1 MNRRVLVSAFGLS
14 LSVFLASGCLSSRHE
29 PPRPGSTD
37 LGRHEIVLPA
47 LLLDNTLIVEAKWDR
62 YGPYHFLIDT
72 GSSVTLVT
80 PELADRYGIP
90 GVPPPE
96 APQVEVQSSDGTTT
110 VLPSVLLRRI
120 ELGRAR
126 FNNVPALIY
135 DCAPLTGQLGVKID
149 GVLGFPLFRAIQLTL
164 DYPHERVLLQPS
176 SLAGPPPLGS
186 TLSFN
191 NASKTPLVPLRI
203 GDRTFIALVDSGS
216 DETLSLNPVGL
227 APRFA
232 FGPTEGPTVGTLTGD
247 RTEQVGRL
255 ADTVYLGDYAIP
267 RPVVEVSDDLS
278 ALGGG
283 ILKYFTITF
292 DQGHDKVTFYRN
304 ATDPV
309 AVPGRRSTGLSFRKT
324 PAYWRVVGV
333 VPGSPADGAE
343 VEPGDLVTR
352 IDGEPVATWDLV
364 RFERLMANTESVVL
378 TFLDGPREAS
388 KTIKVVDLVP

>member
-1 MNRRVLVSAFGLS
+1 
-14 LSVFLASGCLSSRHE
+14 
-29 PPRPGSTD
+29 
-37 LGRHEIVLPA
+37 
-47 LLLDNTLIVEAKWDR
+47 
-62 YGPYHFLIDT
+62 
-72 GSSVTLVT
+72 
-80 PELADRYGIP
+80 
-90 GVPPPE
+90 
-96 APQVEVQSSDGTTT
+96 
-110 VLPSVLLRRI
+110 
-120 ELGRAR
+120 
-126 FNNVPALIY
+126 
-135 DCAPLTGQLGVKID
+135 
-149 GVLGFPLFRAIQLTL
+149 
-164 DYPHERVLLQPS
+164 
-176 SLAGPPPLGS
+176 
-186 TLSFN
+186 
-191 NASKTPLVPLRI
+191 
-203 GDRTFIALVDSGS
+203 
-216 DETLSLNPVGL
+216 
-227 APRFA
+227 
-232 FGPTEGPTVGTLTGD
+232 
-247 RTEQVGRL
+247 
-255 ADTVYLGDYAIP
+255 
-267 RPVVEVSDDLS
+267 VVEVSDDLS